1 MNSIFIV
8 PSHSTVS
15 QAGLEGQKAMN
26 LSLFQVRAALE
37 AEVDSVPDISVLAWE
52 TGLSMEWVTDLC
64 SAPLFYHRSA

>member
-1 MNSIFIV
+1 VNSIVIA

-15 QAGLEGQKAMN
+15 QAGFEGQKAMD
-26 LSLFQVRAALE
+26 LSLSQVRAALE
-37 AEVDSVPDISVLAWE
+37 AEVHNVPDISVMAWE